1 LEIGEKMTKDVTLD
15 PQPVLGAL
23 HYALMCLEKGDTAGA
38 KHGIHEALFRMGFTE
53 DNLRITPKERKEL
66 ERQKARLYAKLAKDT
81 EMVAARQKHYAAI
94 AYDERKIS
102 DVDAVKAKS
111 EGEIARVMD
120 DKSESDICREF
131 RAYRTSISNLFE
143 DRAEKYRKL
152 EEMHLEKAKTMR
164 A

>member
-1 LEIGEKMTKDVTLD
+1 MVKDDLLD

-23 HYALMCLEKGDTAGA
+23 HYALMCLEKKDVDGA
-38 KHGIHEALFRMGFTE
+38 KRGIQEALFRLGFTE
-53 DNLRITPKERKEL
+53 DNLRMTPQERKEL
-66 ERQKARLYAKLAKDT
+66 EKRKARLYAKLAKDS

-94 AYDERKIS
+94 AYNERKIS
-102 DVDAVKAKS
+102 DVDAKKAGS

-143 DRAEKYRKL
+143 ERAKKYRKL
-152 EEMHLEKAKTMR
+152 EEMHLERAKADK
-164 A
+164 